1 VSSELKEAA
10 FRWLIFQKEGS
21 LLPSLISGH
30 NSSSLAKQ
38 SPQNSHPSRRARKLP
53 GSLEEKMDQCR
64 DGPKWLETLCLPQ
77 PLRLTATVQAQGHSP
92 SQRSTALFHTTL
104 PSFRTQVMVSEPCV
118 PRKPSSHRKEMEL
131 PSCRLSPNRLPL
143 TGTPG
148 SGHSLCR
155 KAGEGDTQTM
165 VRLRWHTNGTSKKNE
180 LPTAR
185 IRPPRFLRNLAC

>member
-1 VSSELKEAA
+1 MNEEMDHRSWSNFL
-10 FRWLIFQKEGS
+10 GS
-21 LLPSLISGH
+21 
-30 NSSSLAKQ
+30 
-38 SPQNSHPSRRARKLP
+38 
-53 GSLEEKMDQCR
+53 
-64 DGPKWLETLCLPQ
+64 PQ
-77 PLRLTATVQAQGHSP
+77 PLRLTATVQTQEHSP

-155 KAGEGDTQTM
+155 KAGEGDVQAM
-165 VRLRWHTNGTSKKNE
+165 VRLRWHTNGSPKTNE
-180 LPTAR
+180 LPTVR
-185 IRPPRFLRNLAC
+185 IKPPCFLKNLAS

>member
-1 VSSELKEAA
+1 MNAEMDHS
-10 FRWLIFQKEGS
+10 GCS
-21 LLPSLISGH
+21 LP
-30 NSSSLAKQ
+30 
-38 SPQNSHPSRRARKLP
+38 R
-53 GSLEEKMDQCR
+53 
-64 DGPKWLETLCLPQ
+64 
-77 PLRLTATVQAQGHSP
+77 PLRLTAAALAQGRSP

-155 KAGEGDTQTM
+155 KAEEGDVQAM
-165 VRLRWHTNGTSKKNE
+165 VRLRWYTIGP
-180 LPTAR
+180 PTVR
-185 IRPPRFLRNLAC
+185 VGPPCFLRNLAC